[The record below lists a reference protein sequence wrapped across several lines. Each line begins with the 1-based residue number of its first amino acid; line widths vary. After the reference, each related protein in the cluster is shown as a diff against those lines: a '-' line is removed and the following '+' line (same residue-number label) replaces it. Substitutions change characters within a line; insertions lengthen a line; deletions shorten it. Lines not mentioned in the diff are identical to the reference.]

1 MLIWEKSKKFCRK
14 YFTKNPLHMAAEQVI
29 FKNVGRS
36 FNQTPQMPS
45 LWSDSNGIGLWRWQF
60 FLECGIF

>member
-1 MLIWEKSKKFCRK
+1 
-14 YFTKNPLHMAAEQVI
+14 MAAEQVI

-60 FLECGIF
+60 FLGNVEFFDEKCPL